1 MSGKQ
6 TFKLVL
12 IALIFSVSVLI
23 VLPEIPV
30 VVDSDYLILNS
41 SIGGMQIKIP
51 WSKDGKMLD
60 LKEFKKGS
68 GIGESKKLSFELK
81 NKDLENKPEVISR
94 LLSVT
99 QKRLNLSRISDY
111 KVSQE
116 SEDKI
121 SITIPTFEDSDRINS
136 IVIGSGKIIFRTVK
150 NPQDWSK
157 DKFQNF
163 YLESDRWQDTDINEN
178 DVQGFVNV
186 MDQTG
191 VYKMQI
197 VFTDIGRQ
205 KFYDLAG
212 KNIGLPIAVYV
223 SNFDYPFLM
232 PMIGENILDNKNL
245 DPAVNNTYPQ
255 YIIDDYNLQI
265 KNPLPEGISAVETT
279 QVPPVMGS
287 NFIEK
292 YAKAFFISILLIS
305 AYFLLKFN
313 VRGLVFSYS
322 LLLSVLIYLA
332 ISKLFSIPVG
342 TQMFLSLILVM
353 GIMTYIGD
361 AIHTKI
367 NKDLISG
374 VPFEISF
381 NQVLVK
387 DKSAIS
393 YPSILILSVSL
404 ILYFISSGF
413 SRTFYFST
421 FAGMLVVVLFYSFLF
436 PTLLWAFKG
445 GERPKEK

>member
-12 IALIFSVSVLI
+12 IALIFSLSVLI
-23 VLPEIPV
+23 VLPEIPL

-41 SIGGMQIKIP
+41 SIGGMQIKLP
-51 WSKDGKMLD
+51 GSKEGEVLD
-60 LKEFKKGS
+60 LNEFKKGS
-68 GIGESKKLSFELK
+68 GIGESKKLLFELK
-81 NKDLENKPEVISR
+81 NKDLENKQEVISK

-99 QKRLNLSRISDY
+99 QKRLKLSGVSDF
-111 KVSQE
+111 KVNQE

-121 SITIPTFEDSDRINS
+121 SVTIPPFEDSDRINS
-136 IVIGSGKIIFRTVK
+136 IVTGSGKIIFRTVK
-150 NPQDWSK
+150 NPEDWSQ
-157 DKFQNF
+157 DKFQSF

-197 VFTDIGRQ
+197 VFTKEGRQ

-223 SNFDYPFLM
+223 SNFDYPFIM
-232 PMIGENILDNKNL
+232 PMIGENILDNTDM
-245 DPAVNNTYPQ
+245 DPAVTNTYPQ
-255 YIIDDYNLQI
+255 YIIDDYNLQL
-265 KNPLPEGISAVETT
+265 KNPLPVDISAFETV

-287 NFIEK
+287 DFIEK
-292 YAKAFFISILLIS
+292 YAKAFFISVLFIS
-305 AYFLLKFN
+305 VYFLLKFN

-322 LLLSVLIYLA
+322 LFLSVLIYLA
-332 ISKLFSIPVG
+332 ISKLLSIPIG

-353 GIMTYIGD
+353 GIVTYIGNSV
-361 AIHTKI
+361 HGKI
-367 NKDLISG
+367 KKDVISG
-374 VPFEISF
+374 IPFEISF
-381 NQVLVK
+381 NQIFVK
-387 DKSAIS
+387 DKNAVS
-393 YPSILILSVSL
+393 YPSMLVLGLSL

-413 SRTFYFST
+413 AKTFYLSI
-421 FAGMLVVVLFYSFLF
+421 FAGMLAVVVFYSFLF
-436 PTLLWAFKG
+436 PNLLWAFKG
-445 GERPKEK
+445 GEKGREK

>member
-12 IALIFSVSVLI
+12 IAIIFSLSVLI
-23 VLPEIPV
+23 VLPEIPL
-30 VVDSDYLILNS
+30 VVDSEYLVLNS

-51 WSKDGKMLD
+51 WSKDEKVLD

-68 GIGESKKLSFELK
+68 GIGESKKISFELK
-81 NKDLENKPEVISR
+81 NKDLENKQEVISG

-99 QKRLNLSRISDY
+99 QKRLNLSRISDF
-111 KVSQE
+111 KVNQE
-116 SEDKI
+116 GEDKI
-121 SITIPTFEDSDRINS
+121 SVTIPPFEDVNRVNS
-136 IVIGSGKIIFRTVK
+136 LVTGNGKIIFRTVK
-150 NPQDWSK
+150 NPEDWNQEQ
-157 DKFQNF
+157 FQNF
-163 YLESDRWQDTDINEN
+163 YLESDRWQDTDINEK

-197 VFTDIGRQ
+197 VFTEGGRQ

-232 PMIGENILDNKNL
+232 PLIGENILDNTNL

-255 YIIDDYNLQI
+255 YIIDDYNLQLN
-265 KNPLPEGISAVETT
+265 NPLPEDISTVETV

-287 NFIEK
+287 DFIEK
-292 YAKAFFISILLIS
+292 YAKAFFISILFIS
-305 AYFLLKFN
+305 VYFILKFN
-313 VRGLVFSYS
+313 LRGLVFSYS
-322 LLLSVLIYLA
+322 LLLSALIYLA

-353 GIMTYIGD
+353 GIITYIGNNVH
-361 AIHTKI
+361 AKI
-367 NKDLISG
+367 KNGFVSEI
-374 VPFEISF
+374 PFEISF
-381 NQVLVK
+381 TQILVK
-387 DKSAIS
+387 DKNAIS
-393 YPSILILSVSL
+393 YPAMIILSLSL

-413 SRTFYFST
+413 ARTFYFST
-421 FAGMLVVVLFYSFLF
+421 FAGMLVVVIFYSFLF
-436 PTLLWAFKG
+436 PTLLWSFKG
-445 GERPKEK
+445 GEKGREK